1 MWSYIKSFF
10 NKKTDEK
17 ITRKITVREKS
28 MILRHRTNNELTERS
43 LKWTIPGWSQRYMS
57 HTDWTIKIKDDI
69 TLPYIEPINK
79 NCNFIS
85 AANIPIVTA
94 NNKITFQKYLESYG
108 QYNPNINI
116 NYDLSSS
123 FNESVEMECVVA
135 IIPRDDDITHI
146 PSKLTHRYNTQK
158 SSNMLVI

>member
-79 NCNFIS
+79 NCNFFGEKEFLIS
-85 AANIPIVTA
+85 
-94 NNKITFQKYLESYG
+94 FLE
-108 QYNPNINI
+108 
-116 NYDLSSS
+116 L
-123 FNESVEMECVVA
+123 
-135 IIPRDDDITHI
+135 RLL
-146 PSKLTHRYNTQK
+146 SKLSCLIKLFFRIKING
-158 SSNMLVI
+158 NMITKHKIAIHK